1 MNTLTV
7 NELFSGIGAQVS
19 ALQRLGIPYK
29 IIHTSDIDK
38 DAVLSYAAVHCG
50 LTDEMINTYTNYP
63 TREQMAQELT
73 QINLGYDFKENK
85 PYNWFKYLNRKTKYI
100 ERYWLACKLSNNI
113 GDISKI
119 QNLDYADFWTY
130 SFPCQSISVAGRQEG
145 IVQGKTRSGLLYEV
159 QRLLG
164 IAKDNNTLPKYL
176 MLENVKNLVGKRF
189 RPQFDEWIKW
199 LDELGFNTYYQILNA
214 KDYGIPQNRER
225 VFAVS
230 IRKDIDNGSF
240 TFPKPFDNGVRLIN
254 ILENEVEGKYYLN
267 KNIVSRFITSK
278 NSKGTLLF
286 DSCQVGREGKSREYN
301 NFATTLTSR
310 DYKDPRLVNQTIC
323 CTQIQPIDKSI
334 NNTREIEYANCI
346 TAREDRGISNRKAEG
361 TAIIQKPHVFNKGS
375 MFENCPSITASSW
388 QENNYVQTK
397 NDASVVG
404 ENIRIRKLT
413 PKECWK
419 LMGFTDEQFTKAQSV
434 CSDSQLYK
442 QAGNSIVVNVLYYI
456 FANLFEVDVENFTQ
470 PQ

>member
-1 MNTLTV
+1 MITV
-7 NELFSGIGAQVS
+7 NELFSGIGAQAS
-19 ALQRLGIPYK
+19 ALQRLGIPHK

-50 LTDEMINTYTNYP
+50 LTDEIINTYVDYP
-63 TREQMAQELT
+63 TREQMAKELT
-73 QINLGYDFKENK
+73 EINLGYDFKENK

-100 ERYWLACKLSNNI
+100 ERYWLACKLSKNI

-130 SFPCQSISVAGRQEG
+130 SFPCQSISIAGRQEG
-145 IVQGKTRSGLLYEV
+145 IIQGETRSGLLYEV
-159 QRLLG
+159 QRLLET
-164 IAKDNNTLPKYL
+164 AKRNNTLPKYL
-176 MLENVKNLVGKRF
+176 MLENVKNLVGKKF
-189 RPQFDEWIKW
+189 KPQFDEWIKW
-199 LDELGFNTYYQILNA
+199 LDELGFNTYHQVLNA

-225 VFAVS
+225 VFAISV
-230 IRKDIDNGSF
+230 RKDIDNGKF
-240 TFPKPFDNGVRLIN
+240 TFPKPFDNGIRLIN
-254 ILENEVEGKYYLN
+254 VLDNVVEDKYYLN
-267 KNIVSRFITSK
+267 KDITKRFITSK
-278 NSKGTLLF
+278 NSKNSLFF

-301 NFATTLTSR
+301 DFAPTLTSR

-323 CTQIQPIDKSI
+323 CAQIQSIDKSI

-361 TAIIQKPHVFNKGS
+361 TAVIIQKSHGFNKGGI
-375 MFENCPSITASSW
+375 FENCPSITTSSW
-388 QENNYVQTK
+388 QENNFMQT
-397 NDASVVG
+397 VELQ

-413 PKECWK
+413 PKECWR
-419 LMGFTDEQFTKAQSV
+419 LMGFTDEQFAKARSV

-442 QAGNSIVVNVLYYI
+442 QAGNSIVVDVLYYI

-470 PQ
+470 PQQE